1 MIARKFIS
9 SVTAL
14 ILLMSMISP
23 IEVRAEEYVEETGY
37 MVSLDDD
44 ISVSDEYDKNITQ
57 AQAHKAIMAM
67 QEKYPT
73 GTPWTNENYY
83 AWHGGVYS
91 GGYGCAAFAFMLSDA
106 AFGTAKARI
115 HYDFTSLMVGD
126 IVEVKNKVE
135 GSDNGHSFVVL
146 DIFDTYITIAEGNYN
161 EQVNWGRKVTF
172 TEISS
177 TGQKVIT
184 RYADSEA
191 VRLKS
196 ATASVTYKDKNK
208 ICTKLTTNLNDISD
222 LEFSWEV
229 SQGDGN
235 WTQLRGWTKG
245 VSEMTWMPEAYGD
258 YAIRGKVRKA
268 GDDSVVLSSD
278 VNVLFREHIK
288 GICQM
293 PYQGAGGGF
302 LIGFETYDNP
312 NGDYRYEMLILDC
325 TLLAEGKDAWIYTT
339 GKCLVP
345 ETSFWTIWQP
355 KYGYYWTLFRLYDK
369 DGNLLDESCY
379 GFQNI

>member
-126 IVEVKNKVE
+126 IVEVKAP
-135 GSDNGHSFVVL
+135 GSDFGHSFVVL

>member
-37 MVSLDDD
+37 MVSLDED

-73 GTPWTNENYY
+73 GTPWDEDKEYVWN
-83 AWHGGVYS
+83 GGIFSKVK
-91 GGYGCAAFAFMLSDA
+91 GCFAFAFMLSDA
-106 AFGTAKARI
+106 AFGTAKAI
-115 HYDFTSLMVGD
+115 KHFDFNNLMVGD
-126 IVEVKNKVE
+126 VVAVNKP
-135 GSDNGHSFVVL
+135 GQGYDHSFVVL
-146 DIFDTYITIAEGNYN
+146 DIYDTYITIAEGNN
-161 EQVNWGRKVTF
+161 NDQVKWGRKISLQ
-172 TEISS
+172 EIYDR
-177 TGQKVIT
+177 GQYVLT
-184 RYADSEA
+184 RYPDSEG
-191 VRLKS
+191 VKLKS
-196 ATASVTYKDKNK
+196 ATASLTYKDKNK
-208 ICTKLTTNLNDISD
+208 VRVNMTTNLTDNSE

-235 WTQLRGWTKG
+235 WETLCGWIKG
-245 VSEMTWMPEAYGD
+245 EPEYTWMPEAYGD
-258 YAIRGKVRKA
+258 YVIRGKVRKA

-325 TLLAEGKDAWIYTT
+325 TLLAKGEDAWIYTT